1 MADKMKM
8 MADTEKAGT
17 RHASAFVISAVR
29 FLIGRSH
36 RCRRRRRRR
45 AAHMTLPRTA
55 SRSPSDEAASATNQ
69 LIRV

>member
-1 MADKMKM
+1 MADKMNM

-36 RCRRRRRRR
+36 RCRRRRR

>member
-1 MADKMKM
+1 MKM

-36 RCRRRRRRR
+36 RCRRR
-45 AAHMTLPRTA
+45 AHMTLPRTA

>member
-1 MADKMKM
+1 MKM

-36 RCRRRRRRR
+36 RCRRR